1 MKNWRRLFEIVR
13 FPIEVL
19 FVAFILTGVGNVLT
33 NNIFGIVYLID
44 NDYVKMIAE
53 ICMKSGQFVI
63 VNFPLLF
70 LIRLVARKNGSS
82 VTIISALLGYIAFLA
97 TTMLVTRGDLTSTSY
112 SSILGMNLSKSSIV
126 SYSGVTRYPLQTG
139 MLGIGVIAFGTLFA
153 FHLTKNRD
161 EYGLFSFVSKEV
173 SCAMKVVIYSILIG
187 VVFSFVWPYVIA
199 VIDKLISFIAVDTTN
214 PVNLTLYG
222 CLDSLLST
230 LNLGTLIRS
239 PFWYGMNGG
248 SWIGMAGTV
257 STGDVSVWAAQIA
270 ADSVS
275 GQAGRFITPY
285 YILNLFAMPGL
296 IWGMYSM
303 ETNPLN
309 RPKMRMLC
317 ILATIVSILF
327 GTMLPL
333 ELMLLFLAPLL
344 FLAHIACTGILFGSL
359 QAFHIYLGFNS
370 TEVSTMTALPGT
382 LPELITYISNSTF
395 HTTIL
400 FMMIVGAVVLLLY
413 FFMTR
418 FYFNALSV
426 DLFRTGDKDRLVKGA
441 LKALGGIENI
451 KALESNCF
459 ALTVAVYEPE
469 KMDMARLKRL
479 GATRVVEIKTG
490 FQIYFG
496 STSTLIRN
504 EINKERRNIE
514 N

>member
-13 FPIEVL
+13 FPIEIV
-19 FVAFILTGVGNVLT
+19 FVSFILMGIGNLLT
-33 NNIFGIVYLID
+33 NNIFGIVYFIN
-44 NDYVKMIAE
+44 NDYVKMFAE
-53 ICMKSGQFVI
+53 VLMKSGQFVI

-70 LIRLVARKNGSS
+70 LIRLVARKNGTS
-82 VTIISALLGYIAFLA
+82 VTIISALLGYIAFLT

-112 SSILGMNLSKSSIV
+112 SSILGMNLSKSSIA
-126 SYSGVTRYPLQTG
+126 SYSGITRYPLQTG
-139 MLGIGVIAFGTLFA
+139 MLGVGVIAFGTLLA
-153 FHLTKNRD
+153 FNLTKNRD

-173 SCAMKVVIYSILIG
+173 SCALKVVIYSIIMG
-187 VVFSFVWPYVIA
+187 IAFAFAWPFVIA
-199 VIDKLISFIAVDTTN
+199 VVDKLISFIAVDTTN

-222 CLDSLLST
+222 CLDSLFST

-248 SWIGMAGTV
+248 SWVGMAGTV
-257 STGDVSVWAAQIA
+257 ATGDVSVWAAQIA
-270 ADSVS
+270 ADSVT

-285 YILNLFAMPGL
+285 YVLNLFAMPGL

-317 ILATIVSILF
+317 ILATIASLLSGTIL
-327 GTMLPL
+327 PI

-344 FLAHIACTGILFGSL
+344 FLAHVACTGVLFGTL
-359 QAFHIYLGFNS
+359 QAMHVYLGFNS

-382 LPELITYISNSTF
+382 LPELITYITNSSF
-395 HTTIL
+395 HTPIL
-400 FMMIVGAVVLLLY
+400 MLMIVGGVTLLLY

-418 FYFNALSV
+418 FYFDALSV
-426 DLFRTGDKDRLVKGA
+426 DLFRTGDKERLVSNTM
-441 LKALGGIENI
+441 KALGGIENI

-459 ALTVAVYEPE
+459 ALTAVVYEPG
-469 KMDMARLKRL
+469 KMDIPRLKRL
-479 GATRVVEIKTG
+479 GASRIVETKTG

-496 STSTLIRN
+496 STSTIIRK
-504 EINKERRNIE
+504 EINKERRNTE